1 MYLDTHYFDISDG
14 QGHGPDLGS
23 REWYNAFEEKAR
35 LPVTDTLP
43 DQQRCGLIQRRLE
56 HRTYLINR
64 QLGLAISL

>member
-1 MYLDTHYFDISDG
+1 
-14 QGHGPDLGS
+14 
-23 REWYNAFEEKAR
+23 